1 MMRSCG
7 NIAKSF
13 FFKKKIE
20 SEIIRPENL
29 TY

>member
-1 MMRSCG
+1 MLRSCG

-20 SEIIRPENL
+20 SEIRPENL